1 MKLFHFGVWWQ
12 NTFVT
17 NVFFRFPPKARSST
31 NSMTNHV
38 RQKRFVFTS
47 PPTRDFAT
55 NLTKSWILHKFEEFY
70 SKDRFSDKFGK
81 QTTISCFVPFSLKD
95 RFCWRG
101 ENYFPSFSLWERF
114 FPRQR
119 TSVSFIEQFSK
130 HISLLTNWIIIL
142 IKIIVLIEIIIIL
155 ILSVVIAVIITV
167 LCLT

>member
-1 MKLFHFGVWWQ
+1 MFHFGVWWQ

-38 RQKRFVFTS
+38 WQKRFVFTS

-55 NLTKSWILHKFEEFY
+55 NLTKSWILHKFGEFY

-95 RFCWRG
+95 RFCWG
-101 ENYFPSFSLWERF
+101 GKLFSFIFLMRAF

-119 TSVSFIEQFSK
+119 TSALFIEQFSK

-142 IKIIVLIEIIIIL
+142 IKIIIVV
-155 ILSVVIAVIITV
+155 ILSIVIDTRYSFEANA
-167 LCLT
+167 LR